1 MVRLAVQK
9 LKPLL
14 DRIALLGG
22 CATGLLI
29 SDPAAGPV
37 RGTADVDVIVGIA
50 SYHEYAQLEARLRAL
65 GFREQP
71 EDKVICRWH
80 IDKVICRWHID
91 KLIVDVMPTDT
102 TILGFGNRWYAPALR
117 NSEWVDVGAAKV
129 RAITAPYFLA
139 TKLEA
144 FHGRGQGDYL
154 ASHDIEDVI
163 AVIDGRPEL
172 IEKIRAADSELKDY
186 LRDEFAKLLHNAEF
200 TEAIPGHLLPDDA
213 SQERRGLII
222 ERLNQIAALL

>member
-71 EDKVICRWH
+71 E
-80 IDKVICRWHID
+80 DKVICRWHID